1 VIFEYPGFQV
11 VCQYREASAGKAGV
25 GMGGLVFYGT
35 KGNMRVGRGG
45 YEVSPDPKKH
55 PINTFASIIG
65 GHPVGGPQLIEEPKG
80 QLWTEK
86 ETDNTGDAPGDYVR
100 HIRNFL
106 DCVKSRE
113 ETRVTAETG
122 HRVATTC
129 HLANL
134 SLRTGRK
141 LEWDATKE
149 VIKNDPEANA
159 MLARP
164 YRAPWD
170 REFRALGIA

>member
-1 VIFEYPGFQV
+1 
-11 VCQYREASAGKAGV
+11 
-25 GMGGLVFYGT
+25 MGGLVFYGT
-35 KGNMRVGRGG
+35 KGNMRVGRNG

-65 GHPVGGPQLIEEPKG
+65 GHPVGGPQLIEEPQG

-86 ETDNTGDAPGDYVR
+86 QEDSTGDAPGDYVR

-106 DCVKSRE
+106 DCVKSRK
-113 ETRVTAETG
+113 ETRVSAETG

-141 LEWDATKE
+141 LAWDADKE
-149 VIKNDPEANA
+149 VIEGDPEANA
-159 MLARP
+159 MLVRP

-170 REFRALGIA
+170 KEFKALGIA